1 MRSKCLHDKGTP
13 PCRACIE
20 AGLGPE
26 DCVFP
31 VRGQPDNDREYR
43 HPRKRADKPIRRD
56 SIKIRRSIL
65 DLPCG
70 NVNASLSDAWDDL
83 PPLPHLIDGVNRF
96 TRHYFQLGFIPKQ
109 RFPDRLRK
117 NHFSVNPFLL
127 LSILSISARL
137 SPSLCARY
145 GSGIKAAEYF
155 MERASSLAIG
165 EIYQEPSLE
174 RCQAFYL
181 LSIAQQG
188 SGIRNKSFINM
199 GIAMRM
205 ATLMQLHREETYQLQ
220 NPTADL
226 VIRAE
231 SARRT
236 LWMLHSQDSLH
247 SSPLCPV
254 SLAAADITALL
265 PCDEE
270 DFASGRE
277 PGSRA
282 ALEGTLPAIENPA
295 LMCDPRRSLFATLM
309 QVHHF
314 WGTVGRR
321 AVNFAR
327 SPRPWEPTSEFSIM
341 VKKLRDWEQGL
352 PRHHLWSRNLL
363 QKYKSEGQDLAY
375 LSATMVTRLCNIVVR
390 RPYLIDIVNLRA
402 KQSAG
407 HAFFSAMSTELFRN
421 VRELF
426 EQIEA
431 QFSSRSADESVGA
444 QMAAFCVYSCGLF
457 SAYLCKYPELCQDP
471 AIARDGPIMLGRT
484 TAILMECKEVWPL
497 ASRWTDALEKFSH
510 DPQAKTIAQEGSMAD
525 GKDPVPHALTFGL
538 KPGAVQP
545 SAEPTPP
552 PATIVAPKTPEIP
565 DMAQTPPLEDSP
577 CDNSNNNM
585 LPPLLTDASG
595 QIYSPIHPQL
605 PLPSAADLP
614 LQSPQDQQATSQMF
628 IPQTTAFQRQQPLD
642 GMGALLD
649 AFGTPSQAAQNPYDL
664 AAASMA
670 FYPALG
676 PSNDGF
682 EDELQYHIDGPLGWM
697 PPHGGWMGS
706 FH

>member
-1 MRSKCLHDKGTP
+1 MRSKCLHDKGMP
-13 PCRACIE
+13 PCKACQE
-20 AGLGPE
+20 FGLGPE
-26 DCVFP
+26 DCIFP

-43 HPRKRADKPIRRD
+43 HPRRRADKPPRRD
-56 SIKIRRSIL
+56 SIKIRRTIL
-65 DLPCG
+65 DLPSSSIS
-70 NVNASLSDAWDDL
+70 ASLSEAWDDL
-83 PPLPHLIDGVNRF
+83 PPLGNLIDGVNRF

-109 RFPDRLRK
+109 RFPERLRK
-117 NHFSVNPFLL
+117 NYLSVNPFLL

-137 SPSLCARY
+137 TPTLSARY

-155 MERASSLAIG
+155 MERASNLAIG

-220 NPTADL
+220 NPTAEH

-265 PCDEE
+265 PCDED

-277 PGSRA
+277 PVSRA

-295 LMCDPRRSLFATLM
+295 LMCDRRRSLFATLM

-327 SPRPWEPTSEFSIM
+327 SPRPWEANSDFSIM
-341 VKKLRDWEQGL
+341 AKKLRDWEQGL
-352 PRHHLWSRNLL
+352 PQHHLFERRLL
-363 QKYKSEGQDLAY
+363 QKYKAEGQDLAY
-375 LSATMVTRLCNIVVR
+375 LSATMVIRLCNIVVR
-390 RPYLIDIVNLRA
+390 RPYLIDIINLRA

-431 QFSSRSADESVGA
+431 QFTSRSPDESVGA

-471 AIARDGPIMLGRT
+471 SIVRDGPIMLGRT

-525 GKDPVPHALTFGL
+525 GKDPVPHALTL
-538 KPGAVQP
+538 MAKPGAALR

-552 PATIVAPKTPEIP
+552 PVPIKTPRTP
-565 DMAQTPPLEDSP
+565 DMSDMTPPLEDSP
-577 CDNSNNNM
+577 GDNM
-585 LPPLLTDASG
+585 LPPLLTDVGG
-595 QIYSPIHPQL
+595 QMYSPIHPQL

-614 LQSPQDQQATSQMF
+614 LHSPQDQQATSQMF
-628 IPQTTAFQRQQPLD
+628 IPQAAAYPRQQPLD

-649 AFGTPSQAAQNPYDL
+649 AFGAPAQAAQNPYDL

-682 EDELQYHIDGPLGWM
+682 EDELQYHIDGSLGWM